1 MSGYGKVGAWSQ
13 VSCGPA
19 TLAFC
24 QDVQAEAFDYPE
36 SFFEKRIWAIR
47 RTAADAGEVSR
58 LAEAIK
64 AVGEFNVPVRLHR
77 DVTAQIKVLVAAE
90 GAPEAPP
97 AEA

>member
-1 MSGYGKVGAWSQ
+1 MDGGRFPWPSLSEG
-13 VSCGPA
+13 GPRPVWTA
-19 TLAFC
+19 
-24 QDVQAEAFDYPE
+24 QG
-36 SFFEKRIWAIR
+36 FEVDR
-47 RTAADAGEVSR
+47 RKIQ